1 MPSVASQPESPC
13 ENHRLARWA
22 WDPPWSRA
30 RKAPEPPTV
39 ACSDRRPY
47 NRRLA
52 MATTIPPQGK
62 PPQKPTYAAAHFA
75 LELDG
80 KGEIGMFRS
89 IEGGGIKAEV
99 LTYQHGNGFE

>member
-1 MPSVASQPESPC
+1 MPSAAWRPESPC

-22 WDPPWSRA
+22 SDPPWPRS
-30 RKAPEPPTV
+30 RKAPGPPTV

-52 MATTIPPQGK
+52 MATTK

-80 KGEIGMFRS
+80 QDSVGMFRS

-99 LTYQHGNGFE
+99 LTYQHGNGHE